1 MKKKIMMVAMAAS
14 VAAVSAQEQGKVISS
29 VPMVQSVAVPKQ
41 VCRTENVAVQQP
53 SSGAGAVMGAI
64 AGGVIG
70 NAVGDGAG
78 RAAATMI
85 GVVGGSAIGDQIEG
99 SGNTT
104 VQQVQRCELQTSY
117 ENQIVGY
124 RVTYTYAGKTHTV
137 EMPSDPGK
145 KIDLQVLPA
154 GAAGPATTGVA
165 VVASPA
171 PVPYTVSAPIYQQ
184 PVYTSPVRVY
194 WGIGGWPMSH
204 RHH

>member
-1 MKKKIMMVAMAAS
+1 MKKKIMMVAMVAS
-14 VAAVSAQEQGKVISS
+14 VSSVFAQEQGKVISS
-29 VPMVQSVAVPKQ
+29 VPLVQSVAVPKQ

-99 SGNTT
+99 SGNTS
-104 VQQVQRCELQTSY
+104 VQQVQRCEMQTSY

-124 RVTYTYAGKTHTV
+124 RVTYTYAGKTHTA

-154 GAAGPATTGVA
+154 GATGPAAIGMT
-165 VVASPA
+165 VASPA
-171 PVPYTVSAPIYQQ
+171 PVPYVVSTPVYQQ

>member
-154 GAAGPATTGVA
+154 GTAGSSSAGVA
-165 VVASPA
+165 VTGSV
-171 PVPYTVSAPIYQQ
+171 PVPYTVSTPIYQQ